1 MLRRLTRH
9 PAARAVLAWSL
20 GHYLSLVIRTTRWS
34 VVGEGHGLPFLRQRM
49 PVILAFWHERLA
61 LVPAFAVLARR
72 LFPQAGLAP
81 RVLVSRHRDG
91 RLIGRV
97 VGRFGVTMVHGSSS
111 RGGTAGTLEL
121 LRALRAGE
129 VVVIT
134 PDGPRGPRRVAA
146 PGVAQLAALSGAPVL
161 PVAAATSNRRVL
173 RRTWDR
179 MVLPLPFG
187 RGVLAIGAP
196 ITVARDASA
205 AALPAIESALTA
217 ACEAAD
223 AAVADPIAVPSTPW
237 RSVVP

>member
-1 MLRRLTRH
+1 MLRRLSRH
-9 PAARAVLAWSL
+9 PAIQAVLAWAL
-20 GHYLSLVIRTTRWS
+20 GNYLDLVIRTTRWS
-34 VVGEGHGLPFLRQRM
+34 LVGEGHGLPFLRRRV

-61 LVPAFAVLARR
+61 MMPALAVVARR
-72 LFPQAGLAP
+72 LYPQAGLEP

-91 RLIGRV
+91 RLVGQV
-97 VGRFGVTMVHGSSS
+97 VRRFGATMVHGSSS

-146 PGVAQLAALSGAPVL
+146 PGVVQLAAISGAPIL
-161 PVAAATSNRRVL
+161 PVAAATSNCRILSRS
-173 RRTWDR
+173 WDR

-196 ITVARDASA
+196 ITVARDGSEAM
-205 AALPAIESALTA
+205 LPAVEAALTA

-223 AAVADPIAVPSTPW
+223 AAVADPVAMPSTHW
-237 RSVVP
+237 RSIAP

>member
-1 MLRRLTRH
+1 MLRRLTRL
-9 PAARAVLAWSL
+9 PAVQAMLAWSL

-34 VVGEGHGLPFLRQRM
+34 VVGEEHGLPFLRQRM

-61 LVPAFAVLARR
+61 LIPAFAVLARR
-72 LFPQAGLAP
+72 LFPQAELAP
-81 RVLVSRHRDG
+81 HVLVSRHRDG
-91 RLIGRV
+91 RFIGRAM
-97 VGRFGVTMVHGSSS
+97 GRFGPTVVHGSSS
-111 RGGTAGTLEL
+111 RGGTASMLEL
-121 LRALRAGE
+121 LRALRVGE

-161 PVAAATSNRRVL
+161 PVGAATSNCRVL

-187 RGVLAIGAP
+187 RGVLVIGAP
-196 ITVARDASA
+196 IAVARDAAA
-205 AALPAIESALTA
+205 AALPAIEAALTA

-223 AAVADPIAVPSTPW
+223 AAVADPLAVPSTSW